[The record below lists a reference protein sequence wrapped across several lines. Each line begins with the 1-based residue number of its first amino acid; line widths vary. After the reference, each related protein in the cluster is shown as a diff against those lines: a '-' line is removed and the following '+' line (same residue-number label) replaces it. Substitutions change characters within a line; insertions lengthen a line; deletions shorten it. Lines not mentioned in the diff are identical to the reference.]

1 MSIVNSYKTLDS
13 FVKLENAFKKD
24 LEKVETYIDYVVKD
38 QPLWFQEV
46 INHLVKA
53 GGKRVRPLL
62 VCLSYSLVSGDKPID
77 HKVVA
82 LAGMSEYV
90 HTATLF
96 HDDVIDD
103 GHERRGKP
111 TVNKVYGNHT
121 AVLGGDFILGKVF
134 SELNKLGKHE
144 FLSTMIDTV
153 SKLIDGEIHQMDMKN
168 KERVTLEDY
177 EKLIYLKTA
186 SLFEWS
192 MVAGGL
198 AADKDAETVETLRK
212 MGFHIGRIFQIIDD
226 ILDYTGSN
234 ILGKKRLQDFHQGKI
249 TLPLLF
255 LFKKDDNYFYE
266 WKSMVD
272 GTNTKSADKISDE
285 FVKRIKKDD
294 LQKEMLSYLENDIKG
309 IKTILDDTLPFSPYH
324 QYMNNLIDFLVSRIY

>member
-13 FVKLENAFKKD
+13 FVKIENAFKKD
-24 LEKVETYIDYVVKD
+24 MVKVEEYIESIVKS
-38 QPLWFQEV
+38 QPDWFQDV

-62 VCLSYSLVSGDKPID
+62 VLLSYSLVSNDPID
-77 HKVVA
+77 NKVIS
-82 LAGMSEYV
+82 LAGISEYV

-111 TVNKVYGNHT
+111 TANKVYGNHT

-134 SELNKLGKHE
+134 GELNRLGNHE

-153 SKLIDGEIHQMDMKN
+153 EKLIDGEIHQMDMQE
-168 KERVTLEDY
+168 KEKVTLEDY
-177 EKLIYLKTA
+177 ERLIYLKTA

-198 AADKDAETVETLRK
+198 AAGKDKDTVETLRK

-226 ILDYTGSN
+226 ILDYTGNN

-255 LFKKDDNYFYE
+255 LFKKDDKYFHD
-266 WKSMVD
+266 WKAMVN
-272 GTNTKSADKISDE
+272 GTSTKSDEKISDE

-294 LQKEMLSYLENDIKG
+294 IQKEMLSYLEEDIKG
-309 IKTILDDTLPFSPYH
+309 IKLILEEKISKSSYH
-324 QYMNNLIDFLVSRIY
+324 QHMNNLIDFLVSRIY